1 MNINILNNDMIAA
14 MKAKDNVTR
23 DVLRSIIA
31 NIKKA
36 AIDERCEITDELC
49 DKVITKEL
57 KTVNEMID
65 TCPADRT
72 ETLAVYNAKKAVVLK
87 YAPTIIDNEDEIRK
101 MVLDIIAEAGIT
113 DKNQVM
119 KTVMPRLKGK
129 VDMKVAN
136 QVIRTIEI

>member
-65 TCPADRT
+65 TCPADRA
-72 ETLAVYNAKKAVVLK
+72 ETLAIYNAKKAVVAK
-87 YAPTIIDNEDEIRK
+87 YAPTIIDNEDEILSYSPSFS
-101 MVLDIIAEAGIT
+101 MPALYAEIAG
-113 DKNQVM
+113 
-119 KTVMPRLKGK
+119 GK
-129 VDMKVAN
+129 VKYINYDEKFVFK
-136 QVIRTIEI
+136 

>member
-49 DKVITKEL
+49 DKVIAKEL

-65 TCPADRT
+65 TCPADRV
-72 ETLAVYNAKKAVVLK
+72 ETLAIYNAKKAVVVK

-113 DKNQVM
+113 DKNQIM

>member
-72 ETLAVYNAKKAVVLK
+72 ETLAMYNAKKAVVVK
-87 YAPTIIDNEDEIRK
+87 YAPTIIDNED
-101 MVLDIIAEAGIT
+101 
-113 DKNQVM
+113 
-119 KTVMPRLKGK
+119 
-129 VDMKVAN
+129 
-136 QVIRTIEI
+136 